1 MNLLCYRKPDVTCW
15 SDASLTSIGGHDSN
29 GKAWRWE
36 IPMNCRGR
44 LTLNGLEYLAS
55 IITIHLYLSSHES
68 TFPCILSLLDST
80 SAIGWLHRSSFD
92 FSSHSIHAKMA
103 RHLATIMIDHQACLY
118 SQHIPG
124 TNNVIVDSLSR
135 DFHIDTD
142 TLSSLIHSHFQVPD
156 SFTIYPLTDEIVS
169 WLTSLMLSKPRQLE
183 LKHAHT
189 PSATWLGVGGSNR
202 WRCISI
208 EPGCVQTGGSS
219 SPPLI
224 PGLAAR
230 PEESTKHQ
238 ETERTCVPDDLKPSL
253 SFTLLH
259 RRFAL

>member
-1 MNLLCYRKPDVTCW
+1 
-15 SDASLTSIGGHDSN
+15 
-29 GKAWRWE
+29 
-36 IPMNCRGR
+36 MNCRGR

-68 TFPCILSLLDST
+68 TFPCILSLLNST
-80 SAIGWLHRSSFD
+80 STIGWLHRSSFD

-124 TNNVIVDSLSR
+124 TNNVIADSLSR

-189 PSATWLGVGGSNR
+189 PSATWLGVGGSNTSMQPAYSLTHSLMSSNPR
-202 WRCISI
+202 TGSTSSVPSCTQYVKADSLVDPTLTRPVPPERPWITWRRNSRQPFVPTP
-208 EPGCVQTGGSS
+208 EPT
-219 SPPLI
+219 SP
-224 PGLAAR
+224 A
-230 PEESTKHQ
+230 
-238 ETERTCVPDDLKPSL
+238 PSL
-253 SFTLLH
+253 SS
-259 RRFAL
+259 